1 MDFFLSPW
9 IFCDIFHFRSVFTSE
24 KEMETVKKTDAT
36 REECI
41 EKYIKMV
48 YRIAF
53 HYFGN
58 CEDAEDVTQDVF
70 LKIFSSNIS
79 RENDE
84 ELKAWI
90 IRVTTNLCH
99 SRYRNPFVRKRAELE
114 GYEWEQMSCYDTG
127 EQDYINRKVV
137 MDAVLSLPDRYRI
150 IVYLYYYEEYSCR
163 QISSIL
169 QLKETTVQT
178 RLARA
183 REKLKCLLQSSFPEK
198 GDSNGF

>member
-1 MDFFLSPW
+1 MLEPEQILS
-9 IFCDIFHFRSVFTSE
+9 IFAAVRETFCLLDNPEITIEMNPGTVTEEKLRAYKKAGVNRLSIGLQSV
-24 KEMETVKKTDAT
+24 
-36 REECI
+36 
-41 EKYIKMV
+41 
-48 YRIAF
+48 
-53 HYFGN
+53 
-58 CEDAEDVTQDVF
+58 
-70 LKIFSSNIS
+70 
-79 RENDE
+79 NDE

-114 GYEWEQMSCYDTG
+114 EYEWEQMSCYDTG

>member
-1 MDFFLSPW
+1 M
-9 IFCDIFHFRSVFTSE
+9 
-24 KEMETVKKTDAT
+24 TDAA

-58 CEDAEDVTQDVF
+58 REDAEDVTQDVF
-70 LKIFSSNIS
+70 LKIFSSDVS

-84 ELKAWI
+84 EFKAWI

-99 SRYRNPFVRKRAELE
+99 SRFRNPFVRKRTDLE
-114 GYEWEQMSCYDTG
+114 EHEWEQIPVGASE

-137 MDAVLSLPDRYRI
+137 MDAVLSLSDRYRI
-150 IVYLYYYEEYSCR
+150 IVYLYYYEEYSCK
-163 QISSIL
+163 QISAIL
-169 QLKETTVQT
+169 QVKETTVQT

-183 REKLKCLLQSSFPEK
+183 REKLKHLLKSSFPEK
-198 GDSNGF
+198 GDSNGL